1 MIDSDHNSKQL
12 ENNALPGISV
22 VQSVVEDDP
31 LEKFM
36 LDIESKA
43 TKQETFDDQGA
54 PLQNQFG

>member
-1 MIDSDHNSKQL
+1 MANETEMIDSDHISKQL
-12 ENNALPGISV
+12 ENNALPGIPV

-43 TKQETFDDQGA
+43 TKQETFDD
-54 PLQNQFG
+54 